1 MPYECAI
8 CVPLLRAKEET
19 LWLAKLDRSSHEAT
33 ADGLSESISAATT
46 KRRSAITTT
55 EPSAARCAG
64 SASIFDRLRSLQD
77 LEKATGV
84 NKSGLYTEFA
94 DKRNLYLESL
104 RYYLRKRQKEEL
116 QGCEKESYSVV

>member
-1 MPYECAI
+1 MC
-8 CVPLLRAKEET
+8 
-19 LWLAKLDRSSHEAT
+19 
-33 ADGLSESISAATT
+33 G
-46 KRRSAITTT
+46 KRKHI
-55 EPSAARCAG
+55 
-64 SASIFDRLRSLQD
+64 DRLRSLQD